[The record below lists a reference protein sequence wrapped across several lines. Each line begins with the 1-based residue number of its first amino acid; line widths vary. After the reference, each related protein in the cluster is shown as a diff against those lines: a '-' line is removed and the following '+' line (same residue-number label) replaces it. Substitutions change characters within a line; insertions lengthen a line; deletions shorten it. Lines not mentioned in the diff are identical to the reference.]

1 MIGAAAVGE
10 GEHRPRGVG
19 HGSKYVASGGAGG
32 HFTARRS
39 VAGVAPE
46 NSTAKNWFI
55 TGASRGFG
63 REWAI
68 AALERGDRV
77 AATARDLSALD
88 DLVDKYGVDIVP
100 IALDVTD
107 RDAAFAAVQDA
118 HRNLGSLDV
127 VINNAGYGHFGFV
140 EELSEE
146 DIRRQMETNFFGL
159 LWITQAA
166 LPLLRQQGSGHL
178 IQVTS
183 VGGVSAFAG
192 LGAYHA
198 SKWAVEGLTQALAAE
213 VKDFGIDVTLI
224 EPAGFATD
232 WGGASAVHSAPLPA
246 YGEARAERERQR
258 AARAT
263 AGPGDPRAS
272 AAALL
277 EIVDA
282 QRPPLRCLFGAA
294 AYATVSGDYEA
305 RLANWQE
312 WDRVAQLAQG

>member
-1 MIGAAAVGE
+1 M
-10 GEHRPRGVG
+10 
-19 HGSKYVASGGAGG
+19 
-32 HFTARRS
+32 
-39 VAGVAPE
+39 APE

>member
-1 MIGAAAVGE
+1 M
-10 GEHRPRGVG
+10 
-19 HGSKYVASGGAGG
+19 
-32 HFTARRS
+32 
-39 VAGVAPE
+39 APE

-282 QRPPLRCLFGAA
+282 QRPPLRCLFAAA

>member
-1 MIGAAAVGE
+1 
-10 GEHRPRGVG
+10 VG
-19 HGSKYVASGGAGG
+19 HGSKYVSSGGAGG

>member
-1 MIGAAAVGE
+1 
-10 GEHRPRGVG
+10 
-19 HGSKYVASGGAGG
+19 
-32 HFTARRS
+32 
-39 VAGVAPE
+39 
-46 NSTAKNWFI
+46 
-55 TGASRGFG
+55 
-63 REWAI
+63 
-68 AALERGDRV
+68 
-77 AATARDLSALD
+77 
-88 DLVDKYGVDIVP
+88 
-100 IALDVTD
+100 
-107 RDAAFAAVQDA
+107 
-118 HRNLGSLDV
+118 
-127 VINNAGYGHFGFV
+127 
-140 EELSEE
+140 
-146 DIRRQMETNFFGL
+146 METNFFGL